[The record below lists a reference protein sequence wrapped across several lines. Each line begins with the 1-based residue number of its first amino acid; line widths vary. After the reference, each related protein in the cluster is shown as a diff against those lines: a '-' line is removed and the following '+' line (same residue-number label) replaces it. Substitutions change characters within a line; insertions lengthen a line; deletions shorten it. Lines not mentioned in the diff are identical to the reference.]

1 MIIENAPLRPPFIT
15 LFSEPGMGKT
25 ILASMFPKAI
35 IVRLEDGIESVPL
48 DKRPA
53 IMPVVKSVDQLKEQ
67 LRWVYK
73 ERRTHGKKTLI
84 IDSITQAEVMFEK
97 HIVESD
103 PNNPLSI
110 NQACGGFGAGVK
122 ALGKMHAEIREILGH
137 INDAGIAVI
146 VIAHAT
152 TDTVEP
158 PDGQNYSRY
167 NLRLNKHS
175 QAPWVDNVDLVGFLC
190 LQKIVRG
197 AVEDKK
203 IGNKA
208 GKAMSDG
215 TRQLIC
221 HGVAGNVSKNRYHI
235 QDAIE
240 LPPIEKWQ
248 NPLFQ
253 LIPYYAQYMK
263 SAKKEEVKAET
274 SPKPEPVEEPQEPDV
289 DSSDLQTTD
298 EVDLDE
304 NDFDA
309 SDYQAPEL

>member
-53 IMPVVKSVDQLKEQ
+53 IMPMVKTVDELKAQ
-67 LRWVYK
+67 LRWVYGKRK
-73 ERRTHGKKTLI
+73 EHGKKTLI

-97 HIVESD
+97 HIVEND
-103 PNNPLSI
+103 PNMPLSI

-137 INDAGIAVI
+137 INEAGMAVI

-175 QAPWVDNVDLVGFLC
+175 QAPWVDNVDMVGFIC

-197 AVEDKK
+197 AVEEKK
-203 IGNKA
+203 IGNKP

-235 QDAIE
+235 DDAIE
-240 LPPIEKWQ
+240 LPPLDQWK
-248 NPLFQ
+248 NPLFP
-253 LIPYYAQYMK
+253 LIPYYAQFMK
-263 SAKKEEVKAET
+263 GGKKPE
-274 SPKPEPVEEPQEPDV
+274 PKPEPEPVVEEPVIEEPEPE
-289 DSSDLQTTD
+289 QNNPA
-298 EVDLDE
+298 EVELDD

-309 SDYQAPEL
+309 SDYQAPDL